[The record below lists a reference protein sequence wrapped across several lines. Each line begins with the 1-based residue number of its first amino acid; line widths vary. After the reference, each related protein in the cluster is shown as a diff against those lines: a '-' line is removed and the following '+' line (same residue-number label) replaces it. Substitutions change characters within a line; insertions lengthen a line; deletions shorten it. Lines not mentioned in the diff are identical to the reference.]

1 MMIYYFVGTVPLK
14 LNCRLGRFAFFY
26 ILYHL
31 SVIYYKL
38 YDINYDKG
46 TQMYIKL
53 LKSIV
58 G

>member
-46 TQMYIKL
+46 TKIY
-53 LKSIV
+53 LK
-58 G
+58 